1 MTVFWLLLVREAD
14 FHQLESGEPQESTP
28 VIEALTTSLKSKNV
42 WLMGIALMV
51 LLGGA
56 TVISNFQVAYL
67 TSVKGYTESLAGSF
81 GTVLMIGSLLGSI
94 FVPVSASKSKNPG
107 VLLGVMGLLAAVSV
121 LGMVM
126 LPAVGIYVASFVNGF
141 LRSGIISVMMSL
153 PVMFEEIGPKYAGT
167 AGGVTVTLELIGA
180 VLIPTYV
187 VIPLT
192 NGNMTAYFY
201 AAALLIAISAVL
213 TYLLARN
220 VKFK

>member
-1 MTVFWLLLVREAD
+1 
-14 FHQLESGEPQESTP
+14 
-28 VIEALTTSLKSKNV
+28 
-42 WLMGIALMV
+42 
-51 LLGGA
+51 
-56 TVISNFQVAYL
+56 
-67 TSVKGYTESLAGSF
+67 
-81 GTVLMIGSLLGSI
+81 
-94 FVPVSASKSKNPG
+94 
-107 VLLGVMGLLAAVSV
+107 
-121 LGMVM
+121 MVM